1 MHTRHETHQQVD
13 KSDDAVQHS
22 YVVRRDGEPGSECD
36 ARQVVVDAGTPVVAC
51 AGTVCDRG
59 RVDAKCQPAD
69 PRFFSEKDYERVAP
83 REFHCKCCFLPPYLD
98 SGASLLCLPFLLHNL
113 AKKRATM
120 STYSCPVRENWF
132 MSKYSEAKKTV
143 VKTK

>member
-22 YVVRRDGEPGSECD
+22 YVARRDGEPGSECD
-36 ARQVVVDAGTPVVAC
+36 ARQMVVDAGTHVVAC

-59 RVDAKCQPAD
+59 RGRRQLSQPAD
-69 PRFFSEKDYERVAP
+69 PRFFWKKNMNVLLRASFTANVA
-83 REFHCKCCFLPPYLD
+83 FFLPNLIQEQV
-98 SGASLLCLPFLLHNL
+98 CCVCRFLLQGMVL
-113 AKKRATM
+113 PSM
-120 STYSCPVRENWF
+120 STYSCPVRECWF
-132 MSKYSEAKKTV
+132 MSKYSEAKQTV

>member
-22 YVVRRDGEPGSECD
+22 YVARRDGEPGSECD

-59 RVDAKCQPAD
+59 RVDAKCHSLQTPV
-69 PRFFSEKDYERVAP
+69 FF
-83 REFHCKCCFLPPYLD
+83 
-98 SGASLLCLPFLLHNL
+98 G
-113 AKKRATM
+113 KRL
-120 STYSCPVRENWF
+120 
-132 MSKYSEAKKTV
+132 
-143 VKTK
+143 